1 MFVLNVKF
9 SLSIFDEQLIRDM
22 ENKNNIFIEHQSDTK
37 ISLDAFI
44 EFCDNLSESIIITD
58 NENKILFTNTSF
70 QENFGF
76 SNDQI
81 KNNKIDKL
89 FLNERPV
96 NNLGKRYEAE
106 MVHKNGS
113 QITCEL
119 KVVSHLTEDKQTEWK
134 VYFVQNLSDSLEQ
147 KKELKEYEDKF
158 QTLFNEIKDVLYEST
173 PDGNLIDMNPAG
185 LELFGYK
192 NKEDLL
198 KVDIAE
204 ELYLNPYD
212 RTKFKNQLEKE
223 GYVKD
228 YEIGVRRRDGTIA
241 TVLETAFAV
250 KDETGE
256 VTRYRG
262 IIRDITDNKNYEA
275 KLRKYIDELGQVNKQ
290 LITSEEELK
299 NLNAAKD
306 KFFSIVAHDLR
317 SPFTSLIGYSEFL
330 KDDLADL
337 SDEEIELFANNI
349 HESSQT
355 VFNLLENLLQW
366 SRVQTGRIKIDPEL
380 YDFHQLAEST
390 IKLLGNNANKKKINL
405 QNKIPPRTLVY
416 SDQQTI
422 SSVLQNL
429 VSNAIKFT
437 PKEGKIEIVA
447 KYISEENVE
456 ISVSDTGVGIK
467 HDDLDKLFKIDAHL
481 TTHGTEDEEGSGL
494 GLILCKELV
503 EKNKGRIKVQSDLG
517 KGSTFSFTLRTQG

>member
-1 MFVLNVKF
+1 MA
-9 SLSIFDEQLIRDM
+9 
-22 ENKNNIFIEHQSDTK
+22 NKNNLFIENQSESG
-37 ISLDAFI
+37 INLNSFI
-44 EFCDNLSESIIITD
+44 EFCDHLSEAIIITD
-58 NENKILFTNTSF
+58 RENKILFTNSSF
-70 QENFGF
+70 QEIFGF

-81 KNNKIDKL
+81 KNNNIDKL

-106 MVHKNGS
+106 MIHKNGS

-134 VYFVQNLSDSLEQ
+134 VYFVTNLSDQLEHE
-147 KKELKEYEDKF
+147 KELKEYEDKF

-173 PDGNLIDMNPAG
+173 PDGKLIDINPAG
-185 LELFGYK
+185 VELFGYK
-192 NKEDLL
+192 NKEALL
-198 KVDIAE
+198 SVDIAE

-250 KDETGE
+250 KDENDE

-290 LITSEEELK
+290 LIRSEEELK
-299 NLNAAKD
+299 NINAAKD

-330 KDDLADL
+330 KDDLAEL
-337 SDEEIELFANNI
+337 SNEEIELFANNI

-366 SRVQTGRIKIDPEL
+366 SRVQTGRINIDPEI
-380 YDFHQLAEST
+380 YDFHQLTEST
-390 IKLLGNNANKKKINL
+390 IKLLGNNAVKKKISL
-405 QNKIPPRTLVY
+405 ENKIPSRTLVY

-422 SSVLQNL
+422 HSVLQNI

-437 PKEGKIEIVA
+437 PKEGKIEISA
-447 KYISEENVE
+447 KYIDDETVE
-456 ISVSDTGVGIK
+456 ISVSDTGVGVRQE
-467 HDDLDKLFKIDAHL
+467 DLEKLFKIDAHL
-481 TTHGTEDEEGSGL
+481 TTHGTEKEEGSGL

-503 EKNKGRIKVQSDLG
+503 EKNKGRIKVRSELG